1 MSIPLDAD
9 EVKKHIP
16 NKCKFCPNL
25 SNCISLGNVF
35 ACGESRYVVEAV
47 VNTHVI
53 EHQSL
58 KAVACPLGDIKLRGE
73 FPEDVKA
80 HVQYGKSFTVL
91 ASILNTTG
99 AFRRFIWCKHLSG
112 HNHING
118 RNMCPKSK
126 PYHKSHKAASYII
139 RSGKF

>member
-1 MSIPLDAD
+1 M
-9 EVKKHIP
+9 
-16 NKCKFCPNL
+16 
-25 SNCISLGNVF
+25 
-35 ACGESRYVVEAV
+35 VEAV

-99 AFRRFIWCKHLSG
+99 AVSISR
-112 HNHING
+112 
-118 RNMCPKSK
+118 
-126 PYHKSHKAASYII
+126 YH
-139 RSGKF
+139 RSF